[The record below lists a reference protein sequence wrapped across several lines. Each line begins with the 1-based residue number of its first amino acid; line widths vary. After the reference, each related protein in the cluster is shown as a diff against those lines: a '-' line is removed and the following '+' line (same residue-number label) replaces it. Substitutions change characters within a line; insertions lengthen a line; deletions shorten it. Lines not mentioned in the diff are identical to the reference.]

1 MERERLLYGRLGIPL
16 ELEESLPWW
25 LRFRNGLFVTPLGIA
40 ALIAWRYGYAL
51 TGTVLLAASFAVICA
66 SFWIARAW
74 LDRNGK
80 WKRGTWHAEVLPG
93 IYRLR
98 ATVLVLLMI
107 SISGSYLL
115 LEAKMK
121 VQGLFAVT
129 VTALTLVVPTFIW
142 LSVRQG
148 YVGGGMGDV
157 DFKDKNP
164 ARFWL
169 GLFAYSALMGV
180 FAVAII
186 WVVVR
191 TYANGA

>member
-1 MERERLLYGRLGIPL
+1 
-16 ELEESLPWW
+16 
-25 LRFRNGLFVTPLGIA
+25 
-40 ALIAWRYGYAL
+40 
-51 TGTVLLAASFAVICA
+51 
-66 SFWIARAW
+66 
-74 LDRNGK
+74 
-80 WKRGTWHAEVLPG
+80 
-93 IYRLR
+93 
-98 ATVLVLLMI
+98 MI